1 MNKNSFLHFYF
12 VLFVFRMQRYE
23 DKTVIGV
30 DRLRTKLPKMRF
42 LFLALIVEELFW
54 RVPRSFLEHSGEML
68 WVFKSQ
74 LFSHIVDGLAAKDEV
89 LGASDDKV
97 SDVVF
102 RAFAKKLPDDFTK
115 IAW

>member
-1 MNKNSFLHFYF
+1 MAASFL
-12 VLFVFRMQRYE
+12 L
-23 DKTVIGV
+23 
-30 DRLRTKLPKMRF
+30 F
-42 LFLALIVEELFW
+42 LFEVVEIFGGKAAVLGLEVARELFW

-97 SDVVF
+97 ADVVF
-102 RAFAKKLPDDFTK
+102 RAVAKKLPDDFTK